1 MSVFMNGYNVKSSL
15 VASRAD
21 HDDMLRFAAH
31 HGIAPV
37 IEKFE
42 MSELGIK
49 TAFERLESG
58 QMRYR
63 AVLVAA

>member
-1 MSVFMNGYNVKSSL
+1 MFIEGYNIKASL

-21 HDDMLRFAAH
+21 HDAMLRFAAH
-31 HGIAPV
+31 HGINPV

-49 TAFERLESG
+49 QALERLESG
-58 QMRYR
+58 QVRYR
-63 AVLVAA
+63 GVLVAA

>member
-1 MSVFMNGYNVKSSL
+1 MFFEGYNIESSL

-21 HDDMLRFAAH
+21 HDTMLRFVAH
-31 HGIAPV
+31 HGITPV
-37 IEKFE
+37 VEKFE

-49 TAFERLESG
+49 QALERLESG

-63 AVLVAA
+63 GVLVAA